1 MLQTGHTVSSGVAA
15 FFQGRGKVMED
26 CAVAPLKPRERIIS
40 TARDLFRKH
49 GIRGIGVDAIADM
62 AGTNKMTLYRHF
74 GSKDDL
80 VIACLREVA
89 RDAEA
94 IWNGFEAAHPD
105 DPLAQ
110 LHAWVRCG
118 AECASGDGRGCDLV
132 NAAVELAEIDH
143 PARHVIEEF
152 KAEQRDRLARLCR
165 DAGIAK
171 ADLLADTLSLL
182 LEGARVSRQS
192 AGVEGPCSRFITIGE
207 AVISAFASGVKG
219 RKYTRR
225 PRHAAG
231 KAKGPRA
238 SARSRSHGGA
248 AAGEAR

>member
-1 MLQTGHTVSSGVAA
+1 
-15 FFQGRGKVMED
+15 MED
-26 CAVAPLKPRERIIS
+26 CAAAPLRPRERIIS

-49 GIRGIGVDAIADM
+49 GIRGIGVDAIADV

-118 AECASGDGRGCDLV
+118 AECALGDGRGCDMV
-132 NAAVELAEIDH
+132 NAAVELAESDH
-143 PARHVIEEF
+143 PARCVIEAF
-152 KAEQRDRLARLCR
+152 KTAQRDRLAKLCR
-165 DAGIAK
+165 NAGIAK
-171 ADLLADTLSLL
+171 ADLLADALSLL

-192 AGVEGPCSRFITIGE
+192 AGVEGPCARFIAIGE
-207 AVISAFASGVKG
+207 AVIAGFAHGAKG
-219 RKYTRR
+219 RNPSRS
-225 PRHAAG
+225 PRYAAG
-231 KAKGPRA
+231 KAKAPRPA
-238 SARSRSHGGA
+238 PRSTGRGGVALKRAR
-248 AAGEAR
+248 